1 MEYDTYDTIDT
12 YHETEEAYD
21 DMNAGEGGKT
31 KVQMQIHSRIR
42 KNKDEILDKENSN
55 AVSELVFA
63 GQSWQTGARI

>member
-42 KNKDEILDKENSN
+42 KNKDEILDEEK
-55 AVSELVFA
+55 
-63 GQSWQTGARI
+63 I

>member
-42 KNKDEILDKENSN
+42 KNKDEILNEKKSN
-55 AVSELVFA
+55 AVLDPVFA
-63 GQSWQTGARI
+63 GQIWQTGARI